1 MPFLPRRGL
10 PVAASA
16 VKPPSNL
23 KQLSVTPPLRQY
35 VRDAW
40 QRRQFAVSIASGERR
55 AKHMN
60 TALGGLWNLLNPLLS
75 IGVYW
80 LIFGVLLGTR
90 RGVENFLGFLAVGI
104 FTYHYSQRSFTGGAN
119 SIANN
124 LGLIRSLQF
133 PRALLPA
140 SAVLREAYTLR
151 SAAIVIVAVL
161 LLTGEG
167 VTVTWLLIFPIL
179 VLQSIFNLGGALILA
194 RFADRIRDISNVLPF
209 VFRLVFYLS
218 GVLFLVDR
226 FVDDPALKALFVINP
241 FYSFISLARE
251 YLMTT
256 LTQDGVGFMW
266 LSIVCWSLG
275 LFTFGLLYF
284 RSGEGRYGRG

>member
-1 MPFLPRRGL
+1 M
-10 PVAASA
+10 AAA
-16 VKPPSNL
+16 NVTPPPNL
-23 KQLSVTPPLRQY
+23 KRLSVTPPLGEY
-35 VRDAW
+35 LATLW
-40 QRRQFAVSIASGERR
+40 QRRQFAISIANGERR

-60 TALGGLWNLLNPLLS
+60 TALGGLWNLLNPILS

-80 LIFGVLLGTR
+80 VIFGLLLDTR
-90 RGVENFLGFLAVGI
+90 RGVDNFLGFLAVGI

-140 SAVLREAYTLR
+140 SAVLREGYTLR
-151 SAAIVIVAVL
+151 SAAVVVAAVL
-161 LLTGEG
+161 LATGEG
-167 VTVTWLLIFPIL
+167 LTVRWVIILPI
-179 VLQSIFNLGGALILA
+179 VALQSVFNLGGALILA

-226 FVDDPALKALFVINP
+226 FVTDPALKALFVINP

-251 YLMTT
+251 YLMTS
-256 LTQDGVGFMW
+256 LTQEGVGWMW
-266 LSIVCWSLG
+266 LSVTCWSLG
-275 LFTFGLLYF
+275 LFAFGLLYF
-284 RSGEGRYGRG
+284 RAGEGRYGRG